1 MKINENSSNK
11 SDCIKERL
19 NLHVKRRQQETE
31 IKKNVNSS
39 TKHKKIKNKRNSSA
53 ERHLKTPANNGI
65 GETGNNNCD
74 VVDISIESTSG
85 EKLEKKSTNSD
96 ILTMIWNEK
105 KNSLMKD
112 PEVAQFID
120 YLMKMN

>member
-1 MKINENSSNK
+1 MKINQNSLNK

-19 NLHVKRRQQETE
+19 NLHLKRRQQETE

-39 TKHKKIKNKRNSSA
+39 AKHKKIKNKRNSSV
-53 ERHLKTPANNGI
+53 ERQSGPNNDDEGVD
-65 GETGNNNCD
+65 NNNCD
-74 VVDISIESTSG
+74 VVDIEIGSTSG
-85 EKLEKKSTNSD
+85 EKLEKNSTNSD

-112 PEVAQFID
+112 PEVVQFID

>member
-1 MKINENSSNK
+1 MKINQNSLNK

-19 NLHVKRRQQETE
+19 NLHLKRRQQETE
-31 IKKNVNSS
+31 IKKNVNNS

-53 ERHLKTPANNGI
+53 DRQT
-65 GETGNNNCD
+65 TGTSNEGVDNNNCD
-74 VVDISIESTSG
+74 VVDIAIGSTSG
-85 EKLEKKSTNSD
+85 EKLEKKSTNAD

-112 PEVAQFID
+112 PEVVQFID

>member
-1 MKINENSSNK
+1 MKINENLSNK

-19 NLHVKRRQQETE
+19 NLHLKRRQQETE
-31 IKKNVNSS
+31 IKKNVSSS

-53 ERHLKTPANNGI
+53 DRNHLKTPANEGND
-65 GETGNNNCD
+65 NNNCD
-74 VVDISIESTSG
+74 VVDIAIESSTSG

-112 PEVAQFID
+112 PEVSQFID